1 MKYKIEGSVNSRV
14 LRCVLGNNEVIAPA
28 LLREL
33 LHIDRSPF
41 LSIQDQ
47 GNMSQARDFR
57 CDIFNM
63 TPFLEWARHPHSVE
77 EMRAVVFQIAHV
89 MEVSIAKQL
98 PLKNIALESECV
110 YYNPWKACLQF
121 VYLPV
126 DGIVSNY
133 EKIKDFFIQV
143 IRSVTPKDAQASEIQ
158 TLALNELSLNDRFN
172 PQVSTVAL
180 KTISSGFPAQS
191 QQNEQNQNKQ
201 AKLTLSSSD
210 RKTINL
216 ETLLQEKDKSNIC
229 EDGEKPTTD
238 LGYKSVKVPTF
249 WLIHKRTGEKVRI
262 KGKRFVVGKSKKS
275 SYQVKNTTTVSRSHA
290 IFSCDESSCYIEDD
304 NSLNGTF
311 VNTEKLASGIKLKLH
326 DGDSIRMSDEVFNL
340 KETLEAR

>member
-14 LRCVLGNNEVIAPA
+14 LRCALGNNEVIVPA

-33 LHIDRSPF
+33 LYIDRSPF

-47 GNMSQARDFR
+47 ENMSYARDFR
-57 CDIFNM
+57 CDISEM

-89 MEVSIAKQL
+89 MDVAIAKQL
-98 PLKNIALESECV
+98 PLKNIALELKCV

-126 DGIVSNY
+126 DGIVSNSV
-133 EKIKDFFIQV
+133 KIRDFFIQV

-158 TLALNELSLNDRFN
+158 TLALNGLSLNDRFN
-172 PQVSTVAL
+172 PQVSMVAL
-180 KTISSGFPAQS
+180 KTISSGVPAPS
-191 QQNEQNQNKQ
+191 QQDEQSQNKQ
-201 AKLTLSSSD
+201 AKTTLLSFG
-210 RKTINL
+210 RKTIVL
-216 ETLLQEKDKSNIC
+216 DPFSQEKGKSNAC
-229 EDGEKPTTD
+229 EDSETPTINLDNKP
-238 LGYKSVKVPTF
+238 VKVSTF

-262 KGKRFVVGKSKKS
+262 NGKRFVVGKSKKS

-311 VNTEKLASGIKLKLH
+311 VNAEKLDSGIKLKLH